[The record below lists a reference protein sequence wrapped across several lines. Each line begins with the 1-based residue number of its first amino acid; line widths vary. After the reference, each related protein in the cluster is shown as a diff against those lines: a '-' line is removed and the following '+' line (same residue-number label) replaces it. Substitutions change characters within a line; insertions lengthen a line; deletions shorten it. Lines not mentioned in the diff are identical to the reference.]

1 MRGKCFLC
9 GCRDSQA
16 FRRAGGRMFYFVGH
30 TKTGAVRRRYF
41 CSTCEENRTAEIEA
55 AYCQE
60 EAKEESRLEAKR
72 RKIEKGRVE

>member
-1 MRGKCFLC
+1 MIMKCFLC
-9 GCRDSQA
+9 GNRDSQA

-41 CSTCEENRTAEIEA
+41 CSTCEDNRTVEIEA

-60 EAKEESRLEAKR
+60 EAKEEARLEAKR
-72 RKIEKGRVE
+72 RKIEKGGVE